1 MIGFVFSKPSL
12 VTMWK
17 ANWNGA
23 SVALRDLQGGNCKRK
38 QKPRPVGKE
47 EMEKSEQISKVK
59 LTELGC

>member
-1 MIGFVFSKPSL
+1 
-12 VTMWK
+12 MWK

-59 LTELGC
+59 LTGLGC